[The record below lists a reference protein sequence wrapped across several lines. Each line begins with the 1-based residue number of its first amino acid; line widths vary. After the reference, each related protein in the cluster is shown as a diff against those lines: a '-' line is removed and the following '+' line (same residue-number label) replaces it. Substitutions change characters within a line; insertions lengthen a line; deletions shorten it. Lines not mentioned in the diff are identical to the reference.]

1 MSDDLTQHQTD
12 GDHDRSR
19 QLSMQPT
26 DSHVDIPGVQ
36 ITRLL
41 GTGAYGEVWV
51 GVDINTNRQVAVK
64 FFHHQSGVDWQL
76 LSKEVEKLVS
86 LATQRYV
93 VQLLDVGWEA
103 SPPYYVMEYLEDGS
117 LDQFIKTAD
126 SISVQQAVELFHDI
140 TTGLSHA
147 HNKGILHCDL
157 KPANILLDADRRPRI
172 ADFGQSRL
180 STDQSP
186 ALGTLFFMAP
196 EQADLDASPDPRW
209 DVYGLGAILYTL
221 LEGSAPNR
229 SEDDL
234 KKIESSGGLKK
245 RLKSYQTTI
254 NNAGNPADSM
264 LRSDIDPPLREIIR
278 KCLAADPQERFSSV
292 RDILDALRHRQTTRD
307 RRPLTILGIFGPI
320 LLLAIMAIFSSL
332 WYQQAVADAELAVRE
347 RVYESNA
354 WISRHVALSVRDEL
368 RNYFDIVERE
378 SSQGKL
384 PNLITTILDS
394 SGLQN
399 IHADRQSWVTLTPSQ
414 KAFLTDPQRKPLDK
428 FLKARIQHYQQEFQL
443 DQTKPKIASLFI
455 VGPQGDMLGIA
466 FSPGEIRGQRQSI
479 GRYYG
484 YRNYFHGGPRDFAQ
498 DIESRA
504 TATISNTHLSRA
516 FQSTQTRKWKI
527 AITTPIYLPANQSDQ
542 ASQADPSNPA
552 NHGELIG
559 IMAVTVNLGDFSSL
573 KNDNLNE
580 NHFAVFIDDRA
591 GSETGGQ
598 RRGTILQHPAMDELD
613 STPDKPFQL
622 SPKQLRG
629 LLQGQESL
637 YTDPIGEA
645 TGIEKYRGKWIA
657 VLEPVLLPD
666 EASSAANRAKS
677 HLRILVQESYSQATL
692 PIRELG
698 RKLILEGIFAA
709 AVILIVVSTL
719 WFFVIRKFSQPIGK
733 A

>member
-1 MSDDLTQHQTD
+1 MSDELTQHQSD

-19 QLSMQPT
+19 QLSMLPT
-26 DSHVDIPGVQ
+26 DTHADIPVVQ
-36 ITRLL
+36 INRLL

-103 SPPYYVMEYLEDGS
+103 TPPYYVMEYLEDGS

-140 TTGLSHA
+140 TTGLTHA
-147 HNKGILHCDL
+147 HDKGILHCDL

-196 EQADLDASPDPRW
+196 EQADLDAIPDPRW

-229 SEDDL
+229 SENDL
-234 KKIESSGGLKK
+234 KKIETSGGLKK
-245 RLKSYQTTI
+245 RLKSYQATI
-254 NNAGNPADSM
+254 NNAGNPADSI

-278 KCLAADPQERFSSV
+278 KCLAVDPQERFSSV

-320 LLLAIMAIFSSL
+320 LLLAIMTVFSSL

-347 RVYESNA
+347 RVYESNK
-354 WISRHVALSVRDEL
+354 WISRHIALSVKDEL

-378 SSQGKL
+378 SSQGEL
-384 PNLITTILDS
+384 PDLITTILGS
-394 SGLQN
+394 AGLQN
-399 IHADRQSWVTLTPSQ
+399 IHNNRQPWATLTSSQ
-414 KAFLTDPQRKPLDK
+414 KAFLNDPQRKPLDK
-428 FLKARIQHYQQEFQL
+428 FLKARIRHYQQDHVNAE
-443 DQTKPKIASLFI
+443 IASLFV
-455 VGPQGDMLGIA
+455 VGPNGDMLGIA
-466 FSPGEIRGQRQSI
+466 FSPDEIRGQQSI

-484 YRNYFHGGPRDFAQ
+484 YRNYFHGGPRDLAQ
-498 DIESRA
+498 DIESRRISP
-504 TATISNTHLSRA
+504 ISNTHLSRA
-516 FQSTQTRKWKI
+516 FQSTTTNKWKI
-527 AITTPIYLPANQSDQ
+527 AITTPIYMPANQADPT
-542 ASQADPSNPA
+542 DPSNR
-552 NHGELIG
+552 GKLIG

-573 KNDNLNE
+573 KNDNLIE
-580 NHFAVFIDDRA
+580 NQFAVFIDGRE
-591 GSETGGQ
+591 GSETGGGQ

-622 SPKQLRG
+622 SAIQLRG

-637 YTDPIGEA
+637 YTDPMGEA
-645 TGIEKYRGKWIA
+645 TNLEKYRGKWIA
-657 VLEPVLLPD
+657 VLQRVETP
-666 EASSAANRAKS
+666 AANRGRS
-677 HLRILVQESYSQATL
+677 NLRILVQESYSQATL

-709 AVILIVVSTL
+709 AVILIVVSAL

>member
-26 DSHVDIPGVQ
+26 DSHADIPGVQ

-51 GVDINTNRQVAVK
+51 GIDINTNRQVAVK

-103 SPPYYVMEYLEDGS
+103 TPPYYVMEYLEDGS
-117 LDQFIKTAD
+117 LDHYIKTAD
-126 SISVQQAVELFHDI
+126 SISVRQAIELFHDI
-140 TTGLSHA
+140 TTGLTHA

-157 KPANILLDADRRPRI
+157 KPANILLDADHRPRI

-196 EQADLDASPDPRW
+196 EQADLNASPDPRW

-229 SEDDL
+229 SKNNL
-234 KKIESSGGLKK
+234 STIESSGDLKN
-245 RLKSYQTTI
+245 RLKSYQATI

-264 LRSDIDPPLREIIR
+264 LRPDIDSPLREIIR
-278 KCLAADPQERFSSV
+278 KCLAANPQDRFSSV
-292 RDILDALRHRQTTRD
+292 RDILDALRHRQTIRD

-320 LLLAIMAIFSSL
+320 LLLAIMTIFSGL

-347 RVYESNA
+347 RVFESNA
-354 WISRHVALSVRDEL
+354 WISRHIALSVKDEL
-368 RNYFDIVERE
+368 RNYFDIVEQE
-378 SSQGKL
+378 SSQGEL
-384 PNLITTILDS
+384 SGHITTILDS
-394 SGLQN
+394 AGLKN
-399 IHADRQSWVTLTPSQ
+399 IHNNRQPWRTLTSPQ
-414 KAFLTDPQRKPLDK
+414 KAFLRDPQRKPLDY
-428 FLKARIQHYQQEFQL
+428 FLKERIQHYQQ
-443 DQTKPKIASLFI
+443 DQDNAKIASIF
-455 VGPQGDMLGIA
+455 VVSPKGDMLGIA
-466 FSPGEIRGQRQSI
+466 FSRGESPGERQSI

-484 YRNYFHGGPRDFAQ
+484 YRNYFHGGPRDFVQ

-504 TATISNTHLSRA
+504 TAIISNTHLSRA
-516 FQSTQTRKWKI
+516 FQSTQTKKWKI
-527 AITTPIYLPANQSDQ
+527 AISTPIYLPANQSEQ
-542 ASQADPSNPA
+542 ASQVDSNDRS
-552 NHGELIG
+552 NRGKLIG
-559 IMAVTVNLGDFSSL
+559 VMAITINLGDFSSL
-573 KNDNLNE
+573 KNEYLTKNQ
-580 NHFAVFIDDRA
+580 FAVFIDGRA
-591 GSETGGQ
+591 GSETGGGQ
-598 RRGTILQHPAMDELD
+598 PRGTILQHPAMDELD

-622 SPKQLRG
+622 SAKQLRG
-629 LLQGQESL
+629 LAQEKKSL
-637 YTDPIGEA
+637 YTDPVGETTA
-645 TGIEKYRGKWIA
+645 LEKYSGQWIA
-657 VLEPVLLPD
+657 VLQDIDTP
-666 EASSAANRAKS
+666 STTSNN
-677 HLRILVQESYSQATL
+677 HNTLRILVQESYTQATL

-709 AVILIVVSTL
+709 TVILIVVSTL
-719 WFFVIRKFSQPIGK
+719 WFFVIRKFSQPVSK
-733 A
+733 T

>member
-26 DSHVDIPGVQ
+26 DSHADIPGVQ

-103 SPPYYVMEYLEDGS
+103 TPPYYVMEYLEDGS

-140 TTGLSHA
+140 TTGLTHA

-229 SEDDL
+229 SENDL
-234 KKIESSGGLKK
+234 KKIETSGGLKK
-245 RLKSYQTTI
+245 RLKSYQATI

-278 KCLAADPQERFSSV
+278 KCLAVDPQERFSSV

-320 LLLAIMAIFSSL
+320 LLLAIMTVFSSL

-347 RVYESNA
+347 RVYESNK
-354 WISRHVALSVRDEL
+354 WISRHVALSVKDEL
-368 RNYFDIVERE
+368 RNYFDIVEQE
-378 SSQGKL
+378 SSQGEL
-384 PNLITTILDS
+384 LDLITTILGS
-394 SGLQN
+394 TGLQS
-399 IHADRQSWVTLTPSQ
+399 IHNNRQPWATLTPSQ
-414 KAFLTDPQRKPLDK
+414 KAFLNDPQRKPLDK
-428 FLKARIQHYQQEFQL
+428 FLKARIQHYQQAHVNAE
-443 DQTKPKIASLFI
+443 IASLF
-455 VGPQGDMLGIA
+455 VVSPNGDMLGIA
-466 FSPGEIRGQRQSI
+466 FSPDEIRGRQSI

-484 YRNYFHGGPRDFAQ
+484 YRNYFHGGPRDLPQ
-498 DIESRA
+498 DIESRRISP
-504 TATISNTHLSRA
+504 ISNTHLSRA
-516 FQSTQTRKWKI
+516 FQSTTTNKWKI
-527 AITTPIYLPANQSDQ
+527 AITTPIYMPAK
-542 ASQADPSNPA
+542 QADPTDPPNR
-552 NHGELIG
+552 GELIG

-573 KNDNLNE
+573 KNDNLIDNQ
-580 NHFAVFIDDRA
+580 FAVFIDGRA
-591 GSETGGQ
+591 GSEIGEGQ

-622 SPKQLRG
+622 SAKQLRG

-637 YTDPIGEA
+637 YTDPMGEA
-645 TGIEKYRGKWIA
+645 TNIEKYRGKWIA
-657 VLEPVLLPD
+657 VLQRVETP
-666 EASSAANRAKS
+666 AAANREES
-677 HLRILVQESYSQATL
+677 NLRILVQENYSQATL

-709 AVILIVVSTL
+709 AVILIVVSAL

-733 A
+733 T

>member
-1 MSDDLTQHQTD
+1 MSDDLTQHQTA

-19 QLSMQPT
+19 QLSMQST
-26 DSHVDIPGVQ
+26 DSHADIPGVQ

-64 FFHHQSGVDWQL
+64 FFQHQSGVDWQL

-126 SISVQQAVELFHDI
+126 SISVQEAVELFHDI
-140 TTGLSHA
+140 TTGLTHA

-196 EQADLDASPDPRW
+196 EQADLDASPDQRW

-229 SEDDL
+229 SENNL
-234 KKIESSGGLKK
+234 QNIEAAGDLKK
-245 RLKSYQTTI
+245 RLKSYQTMI
-254 NNAGNPADSM
+254 NNAGNPVDSM
-264 LRSDIDPPLREIIR
+264 LRPDIDPPLRQIIR

-292 RDILDALRHRQTTRD
+292 RDILDALRHRQTIRD

-354 WISRHVALSVRDEL
+354 WISRHVALSVKDEL
-368 RNYFDIVERE
+368 RNYFDIVEQE
-378 SSQGKL
+378 SVQGEL
-384 PNLITTILDS
+384 PDLITTILTT

-399 IHADRQSWVTLTPSQ
+399 IHADRQPWATLTPSQ
-414 KAFLTDPQRKPLDK
+414 KAFKDDPQRLQLDQ
-428 FLKARIQHYQQEFQL
+428 FLEARIQYYQQKLQL
-443 DQTKPKIASLFI
+443 DEANAKIASLFI

-466 FSPGEIRGQRQSI
+466 FSPDEIRGQQSV

-484 YRNYFHGGPRDFAQ
+484 YRNYFHGGPQDLAQ

-504 TATISNTHLSRA
+504 IATISTTHLSRA
-516 FQSTQTRKWKI
+516 FQSTTTKKWKI
-527 AITTPIYLPANQSDQ
+527 AITTPIYMPTKQSDQ
-542 ASQADPSNPA
+542 AGQVDPADPPNQ
-552 NHGELIG
+552 GELIG
-559 IMAVTVNLGDFSSL
+559 IMAVTLNLGDFSYL
-573 KNDNLNE
+573 RNKTIE
-580 NHFAVFIDDRA
+580 NQFAVFIDGRM
-591 GSETGGQ
+591 GSETGRGQ

-613 STPDKPFQL
+613 STPDKPFQI
-622 SPKQLRG
+622 SAEQLEG

-637 YTDPIGEA
+637 YTDPIGDA
-645 TGIEKYRGKWIA
+645 TGLEKYRGKWIA

-666 EASSAANRAKS
+666 ETPSATSGAQSN
-677 HLRILVQESYSQATL
+677 LMILVQESYSQATL

-709 AVILIVVSTL
+709 AVILIVVSAL

>member
-26 DSHVDIPGVQ
+26 DSHIDIPGVK

-126 SISVQQAVELFHDI
+126 SISIQEAVELFHDI
-140 TTGLSHA
+140 TTGLTHA

-180 STDQSP
+180 STDQTP

-196 EQADLDASPDPRW
+196 EQADLNATPDPRW

-229 SEDDL
+229 SENGV
-234 KKIESSGGLKK
+234 KKIESSGSLKK

-264 LRSDIDPPLREIIR
+264 LRPKIDPPLRQIIR
-278 KCLAADPQERFSSV
+278 KCLAADPLERFASV

-347 RVYESNA
+347 RVYESNT
-354 WISRHVALSVRDEL
+354 WISRHVALSVKDEL

-378 SSQGKL
+378 SSQETIPELLK
-384 PNLITTILDS
+384 TILDS
-394 SGLQN
+394 EGLQN
-399 IHADRQSWVTLTPSQ
+399 IHADRQPWVNLTPSQ
-414 KAFLTDPQRKPLDK
+414 TAFKDDPQRLPLDE
-428 FLKARIQHYQQEFQL
+428 FLEQRIDFLQEFQ
-443 DQTKPKIASLFI
+443 PEEMNAKIASLFI
-455 VGPQGDMLGIA
+455 VGPDGDMLGIA
-466 FSPGEIRGQRQSI
+466 FSSGEIRGQQSV

-484 YRNYFHGGPRDFAQ
+484 YRNYFHGGPLDLAQ
-498 DIESRA
+498 DIECRNI
-504 TATISNTHLSRA
+504 TAISKAHLSRA
-516 FQSTQTRKWKI
+516 FQSTTTKKWKI
-527 AITTPIYLPANQSDQ
+527 AITTPIYMPSDQ
-542 ASQADPSNPA
+542 ADQADPSDPSD
-552 NHGELIG
+552 HGELIG

-573 KNDNLNE
+573 ENESLTDNQ
-580 NHFAVFIDDRA
+580 FAIFIDGRA
-591 GSETGGQ
+591 GTEGH
-598 RRGTILQHPAMDELD
+598 GTILQHPAMDELD

-622 SPKQLRG
+622 SAQQLG
-629 LLQGQESL
+629 LLEGKESL
-637 YTDPIGEA
+637 YIDPIGDA
-645 TGIEKYRGKWIA
+645 TGLEKYRGKWIA
-657 VLEPVLLPD
+657 VLEPVSLPD
-666 EASSAANRAKS
+666 KTASAANREES
-677 HLRILVQESYSQATL
+677 NLRILVQESYSQATL

-709 AVILIVVSTL
+709 AVILIVVSAL

>member
-1 MSDDLTQHQTD
+1 MSDELTQHQSD

-19 QLSMQPT
+19 QLSMLPT
-26 DSHVDIPGVQ
+26 DTHADIPGVQ

-103 SPPYYVMEYLEDGS
+103 TPPYYVMEYLEDGS

-140 TTGLSHA
+140 TTGLTHA
-147 HNKGILHCDL
+147 HDKGILHCDL

-229 SEDDL
+229 SENDL
-234 KKIESSGGLKK
+234 KKIETSGDLKK
-245 RLKSYQTTI
+245 RLKSYQATI
-254 NNAGNPADSM
+254 NNAGNPADSI

-278 KCLAADPQERFSSV
+278 KCLAVDPQERFSSV

-320 LLLAIMAIFSSL
+320 LLLAIMTVFSSL

-347 RVYESNA
+347 RVYESNK
-354 WISRHVALSVRDEL
+354 WISRHIALSVKDEL

-378 SSQGKL
+378 SSQGEL
-384 PNLITTILDS
+384 PDLITTILGS
-394 SGLQN
+394 TGLQN
-399 IHADRQSWVTLTPSQ
+399 IHNNRQPWATLTSSQ
-414 KAFLTDPQRKPLDK
+414 KAFVNDPQRKPLDK
-428 FLKARIQHYQQEFQL
+428 FLEARIQHYQQDHVNAE
-443 DQTKPKIASLFI
+443 IASLFV
-455 VGPQGDMLGIA
+455 VGPNGDMLGIA
-466 FSPGEIRGQRQSI
+466 FSPDEIRGQQSI

-484 YRNYFHGGPRDFAQ
+484 YRNYFHGGTRDLAQ
-498 DIESRA
+498 DIESRRISP
-504 TATISNTHLSRA
+504 ISNTHLSRA
-516 FQSTQTRKWKI
+516 FQSTTTNKWKI
-527 AITTPIYLPANQSDQ
+527 AITTPIYMPANQADPT
-542 ASQADPSNPA
+542 DPSNR
-552 NHGELIG
+552 GELIG

-573 KNDNLNE
+573 KNDNLIE
-580 NHFAVFIDDRA
+580 NQFAVFIDGRA
-591 GSETGGQ
+591 GSETGGGQ
-598 RRGTILQHPAMDELD
+598 RRGTILQHPAMDELE

-622 SPKQLRG
+622 SAIQLRG

-637 YTDPIGEA
+637 YTDPMGEA
-645 TGIEKYRGKWIA
+645 TNLEKYRGKWIA
-657 VLEPVLLPD
+657 VLQRVETP
-666 EASSAANRAKS
+666 AAANRGRS
-677 HLRILVQESYSQATL
+677 NLRILVQESYSQATL

-709 AVILIVVSTL
+709 AVILIVVSAL

>member
-1 MSDDLTQHQTD
+1 
-12 GDHDRSR
+12 
-19 QLSMQPT
+19 
-26 DSHVDIPGVQ
+26 
-36 ITRLL
+36 
-41 GTGAYGEVWV
+41 
-51 GVDINTNRQVAVK
+51 
-64 FFHHQSGVDWQL
+64 
-76 LSKEVEKLVS
+76 
-86 LATQRYV
+86 
-93 VQLLDVGWEA
+93 
-103 SPPYYVMEYLEDGS
+103 MEYLEDGS

-126 SISVQQAVELFHDI
+126 SISVQEAVELFHDI
-140 TTGLSHA
+140 TTGLTHA

-157 KPANILLDADRRPRI
+157 KPANILLDADHRPRI

-180 STDQSP
+180 STEQSP

-196 EQADLDASPDPRW
+196 EQADLDASPDQRW

-229 SEDDL
+229 SEKNL
-234 KKIESSGGLKK
+234 QNIESSGDLKK
-245 RLKSYQTTI
+245 RLKSYQTMI

-264 LRSDIDPPLREIIR
+264 RRPDIDPPLRQIIH

-307 RRPLTILGIFGPI
+307 RRPLTILGIFGPL

-354 WISRHVALSVRDEL
+354 WISRHVALSVKDEL
-368 RNYFDIVERE
+368 RNYFDIVEQE
-378 SSQGKL
+378 SVQGEL
-384 PNLITTILDS
+384 PDLITTILTT

-399 IHADRQSWVTLTPSQ
+399 IHADRQPWATLTPSQ
-414 KAFLTDPQRKPLDK
+414 KAFKDDPQRLPLDQ
-428 FLKARIQHYQQEFQL
+428 FLEGRIQYYQQKLQL
-443 DQTKPKIASLFI
+443 DEANAKIASLFI

-466 FSPGEIRGQRQSI
+466 FSPDEIRGQQSV

-484 YRNYFHGGPRDFAQ
+484 YRNYFHGGPQDLAQ

-504 TATISNTHLSRA
+504 IATISNTHLSRA
-516 FQSTQTRKWKI
+516 FQSTTTKKWKI
-527 AITTPIYLPANQSDQ
+527 AITTPIYLPTKQVDQVDQ
-542 ASQADPSNPA
+542 ANPT
-552 NHGELIG
+552 NQRELIG
-559 IMAVTVNLGDFSSL
+559 IMAVTLNLGDFSYL
-573 KNDNLNE
+573 RNKTIE
-580 NHFAVFIDDRA
+580 NQFAVFIDGRM
-591 GSETGGQ
+591 GSETGQSQ

-613 STPDKPFQL
+613 STPDEPFQI
-622 SPKQLRG
+622 SAEQLGG

-637 YTDPIGEA
+637 YTDPIGDA
-645 TGIEKYRGKWIA
+645 TGLEKYRGKWIA

-666 EASSAANRAKS
+666 ETPSATSGEQSN
-677 HLRILVQESYSQATL
+677 LMILVQESYSQATL

-709 AVILIVVSTL
+709 AVILIVVSAL

>member
-1 MSDDLTQHQTD
+1 MSDELTQHQSD

-19 QLSMQPT
+19 QLSMLPT
-26 DSHVDIPGVQ
+26 DTHADIPGVQ

-103 SPPYYVMEYLEDGS
+103 TPPYYVMEYLEDGS

-140 TTGLSHA
+140 TTGLTHA
-147 HNKGILHCDL
+147 HDKGILHCDL

-229 SEDDL
+229 SENDL
-234 KKIESSGGLKK
+234 KKIETSGGLKK
-245 RLKSYQTTI
+245 RLKSYQATI
-254 NNAGNPADSM
+254 NNAGNPADSI

-278 KCLAADPQERFSSV
+278 KCLAVDPHERFSSV

-320 LLLAIMAIFSSL
+320 LLLAIMTVFSSL

-347 RVYESNA
+347 RVYESNK
-354 WISRHVALSVRDEL
+354 WISRHIALSVKDEL

-378 SSQGKL
+378 SSQGEL
-384 PNLITTILDS
+384 PGLITTILGS
-394 SGLQN
+394 TGLQN
-399 IHADRQSWVTLTPSQ
+399 IHNNRQPWATLTSSQ
-414 KAFLTDPQRKPLDK
+414 KAFLNDPQRKPLDK
-428 FLKARIQHYQQEFQL
+428 FLKARIRHYQQDHVNAE
-443 DQTKPKIASLFI
+443 IASLFV
-455 VGPQGDMLGIA
+455 VGPSGDMLGIA
-466 FSPGEIRGQRQSI
+466 FSPDEIRGQQSI

-484 YRNYFHGGPRDFAQ
+484 YRNYFHGGPRDLAQ
-498 DIESRA
+498 DIESRRISP
-504 TATISNTHLSRA
+504 ISNTHLSRA
-516 FQSTQTRKWKI
+516 FQSTTTNKWKI
-527 AITTPIYLPANQSDQ
+527 AITTPIYMPANQADPT
-542 ASQADPSNPA
+542 DPSNR
-552 NHGELIG
+552 GKLIG

-573 KNDNLNE
+573 KNDNLIE
-580 NHFAVFIDDRA
+580 NQFAVFIDGRA
-591 GSETGGQ
+591 GSETGGGQ

-622 SPKQLRG
+622 SAIQLRG

-637 YTDPIGEA
+637 YTDPMGEA
-645 TGIEKYRGKWIA
+645 TNLEKYRGKWIA
-657 VLEPVLLPD
+657 VLQRVETP
-666 EASSAANRAKS
+666 AANRGRS
-677 HLRILVQESYSQATL
+677 NLRILVQESYSQATL

-709 AVILIVVSTL
+709 AVILIVVSAL

>member
-26 DSHVDIPGVQ
+26 DSHADIPGVQ

-103 SPPYYVMEYLEDGS
+103 TPPYYVMEYLEDGS
-117 LDQFIKTAD
+117 LDEFIKTAD

-140 TTGLSHA
+140 TTGLTHA

-229 SEDDL
+229 SENDL

-245 RLKSYQTTI
+245 RLKSYQATI

-264 LRSDIDPPLREIIR
+264 LRPDIDPPLREIVR
-278 KCLAADPQERFSSV
+278 KCLAADPHERFSSV

-354 WISRHVALSVRDEL
+354 WISRHIAFSVKDEL

-378 SSQGKL
+378 SSQGEL
-384 PNLITTILDS
+384 PNLVTTILGS
-394 SGLQN
+394 AGLQN
-399 IHADRQSWVTLTPSQ
+399 IHDNRQPWATLTSSQ
-414 KAFLTDPQRKPLDK
+414 KAFADDPQRMPLDQ
-428 FLKARIQHYQQEFQL
+428 FLEARIQHYQQEH
-443 DQTKPKIASLFI
+443 DMNNAKAKIASIFV
-455 VGPQGDMLGIA
+455 VGPKGDMLGIA
-466 FSPGEIRGQRQSI
+466 FSPDEIRGRQSI

-484 YRNYFHGGPRDFAQ
+484 YRNYFHGGPRDLAQ
-498 DIESRA
+498 NIESRRISP
-504 TATISNTHLSRA
+504 ISNTHLSRA
-516 FQSTQTRKWKI
+516 FQSTTTNKWKI
-527 AITTPIYLPANQSDQ
+527 AITTPIYMPADQ
-542 ASQADPSNPA
+542 ADPADPSNR
-552 NHGELIG
+552 GELIG

-573 KNDNLNE
+573 KNDNLIE
-580 NHFAVFIDDRA
+580 NQFAVFIDGRA
-591 GSETGGQ
+591 GSETGGGQ

-622 SPKQLRG
+622 SARQLRG

-637 YTDPIGEA
+637 YTDPMGEA
-645 TGIEKYRGKWIA
+645 TNLEKYRGKWIA
-657 VLEPVLLPD
+657 VLQRVETP
-666 EASSAANRAKS
+666 AAANREQS
-677 HLRILVQESYSQATL
+677 NLRILVQESYSQATL

-709 AVILIVVSTL
+709 AVILIVVSAL
-719 WFFVIRKFSQPIGK
+719 WFFVIRKFSQPVGK
-733 A
+733 T

>member
-1 MSDDLTQHQTD
+1 MSDELTQHQSD

-26 DSHVDIPGVQ
+26 DTHADIPGVQ

-103 SPPYYVMEYLEDGS
+103 TPPYYVMEYLEDGS

-140 TTGLSHA
+140 TTGLTHA
-147 HNKGILHCDL
+147 HDKGILHCDL

-196 EQADLDASPDPRW
+196 EQADLDAIPDPRW

-229 SEDDL
+229 SENDL
-234 KKIESSGGLKK
+234 KKIETSGGLKK
-245 RLKSYQTTI
+245 RLKSYQATI
-254 NNAGNPADSM
+254 NNAGNPADSI

-278 KCLAADPQERFSSV
+278 KCLAVDPQERFSSV

-320 LLLAIMAIFSSL
+320 LLLAIMTFFSSL

-347 RVYESNA
+347 RVYESNK
-354 WISRHVALSVRDEL
+354 WISRHIALSVKDEL

-378 SSQGKL
+378 SSQGEL
-384 PNLITTILDS
+384 PDLITTILGS
-394 SGLQN
+394 AGLQN
-399 IHADRQSWVTLTPSQ
+399 IHNNRQPWATLTSSQ
-414 KAFLTDPQRKPLDK
+414 KAFLNDPQRKPLDK
-428 FLKARIQHYQQEFQL
+428 FLKARIQHYQQDHVNAE
-443 DQTKPKIASLFI
+443 IASLFV
-455 VGPQGDMLGIA
+455 VGPSGDMLGIA
-466 FSPGEIRGQRQSI
+466 FSPDEIRGQQSI

-484 YRNYFHGGPRDFAQ
+484 YRNYFHGGPRDLAQ
-498 DIESRA
+498 DIESRRISP
-504 TATISNTHLSRA
+504 ISNTHLSRA
-516 FQSTQTRKWKI
+516 FQSTTTNKWKI
-527 AITTPIYLPANQSDQ
+527 AITTPIYMPANQADPT
-542 ASQADPSNPA
+542 DPSNR
-552 NHGELIG
+552 GKLIG

-573 KNDNLNE
+573 KNDNLIE
-580 NHFAVFIDDRA
+580 NQFAVFIDGRE
-591 GSETGGQ
+591 GSETGGGQ

-622 SPKQLRG
+622 SAIQLRG

-637 YTDPIGEA
+637 YTDPMGEA
-645 TGIEKYRGKWIA
+645 TNLEKYRGKWIA
-657 VLEPVLLPD
+657 VLQRVETP
-666 EASSAANRAKS
+666 AANRGRS
-677 HLRILVQESYSQATL
+677 NLRILVQESYSQATL

-709 AVILIVVSTL
+709 AVILIVVSAL

>member
-1 MSDDLTQHQTD
+1 
-12 GDHDRSR
+12 
-19 QLSMQPT
+19 MQPT
-26 DSHVDIPGVQ
+26 DTHADIPGVQ

-103 SPPYYVMEYLEDGS
+103 TPPYYVMEYLEDGS

-140 TTGLSHA
+140 TTGLTHA
-147 HNKGILHCDL
+147 HDKGILHCDL

-221 LEGSAPNR
+221 LEGSPPNR
-229 SEDDL
+229 SKNDL

-245 RLKSYQTTI
+245 RLKSYQATI
-254 NNAGNPADSM
+254 NNAGNPADSI

-278 KCLAADPQERFSSV
+278 KCLAVDPQERFSSV

-320 LLLAIMAIFSSL
+320 LLLAIMTVFSSL
-332 WYQQAVADAELAVRE
+332 WYQLAVADAELAVRE
-347 RVYESNA
+347 RVYESNK
-354 WISRHVALSVRDEL
+354 WISRHIALSVKDEL

-378 SSQGKL
+378 SSQGEL
-384 PNLITTILDS
+384 PDLITTILGS
-394 SGLQN
+394 TGLQN
-399 IHADRQSWVTLTPSQ
+399 IHNNRQPWATITSSQ
-414 KAFLTDPQRKPLDK
+414 EAFLNDPQRKPLDC
-428 FLKARIQHYQQEFQL
+428 FLEERIQHYQQDHVNAE
-443 DQTKPKIASLFI
+443 IASLFV
-455 VGPQGDMLGIA
+455 VGPNGDMLGIA
-466 FSPGEIRGQRQSI
+466 FSLGEIRGPQSI

-484 YRNYFHGGPRDFAQ
+484 YRNYFHGGPRDLAQ
-498 DIESRA
+498 DIESRRISP
-504 TATISNTHLSRA
+504 ISNTHLSRA
-516 FQSTQTRKWKI
+516 FQSTTTNKWKI
-527 AITTPIYLPANQSDQ
+527 AITTPIYMPANQ
-542 ASQADPSNPA
+542 ADPTDPSKR
-552 NHGELIG
+552 GELIG

-573 KNDNLNE
+573 KNDNLTE
-580 NHFAVFIDDRA
+580 NQFAVFIDGRA
-591 GSETGGQ
+591 GSETGGGQ

-622 SPKQLRG
+622 SAIQLRG

-637 YTDPIGEA
+637 YTDPMGEA
-645 TGIEKYRGKWIA
+645 TELEKYRGKWIA
-657 VLEPVLLPD
+657 VLQRVETPERVETP
-666 EASSAANRAKS
+666 AAANRERS

-709 AVILIVVSTL
+709 AVILIVVSAL

>member
-1 MSDDLTQHQTD
+1 MSDDLTQHQSD

-26 DSHVDIPGVQ
+26 DTHADIPGVQ

-103 SPPYYVMEYLEDGS
+103 TPPYYVMEYLEDGS

-140 TTGLSHA
+140 TTGLTHA
-147 HNKGILHCDL
+147 HDKGILHCDL

-196 EQADLDASPDPRW
+196 EQADLDAIPDPRW

-229 SEDDL
+229 SENDL
-234 KKIESSGGLKK
+234 KKIETSGGLKK
-245 RLKSYQTTI
+245 RLKSYQATI
-254 NNAGNPADSM
+254 NNAGNPADSI

-278 KCLAADPQERFSSV
+278 KCLAVDPQERFSSV

-320 LLLAIMAIFSSL
+320 LLLAIMTFFSSL

-347 RVYESNA
+347 RVYESNK
-354 WISRHVALSVRDEL
+354 WISRHIALSVKDEL

-378 SSQGKL
+378 SSQGEL
-384 PNLITTILDS
+384 PDLITTILGS
-394 SGLQN
+394 AGLQN
-399 IHADRQSWVTLTPSQ
+399 IHNNRQPWATLTSSQ
-414 KAFLTDPQRKPLDK
+414 KAFLNDPQRKPLDK
-428 FLKARIQHYQQEFQL
+428 FLKARIRHYQQDHVNAE
-443 DQTKPKIASLFI
+443 IASLFV
-455 VGPQGDMLGIA
+455 VGPSGDMLGIA
-466 FSPGEIRGQRQSI
+466 FSPDEIRGQQSI

-484 YRNYFHGGPRDFAQ
+484 YRNYFHGGPRDLAQ
-498 DIESRA
+498 DIESRRISP
-504 TATISNTHLSRA
+504 ISNTHLSRA
-516 FQSTQTRKWKI
+516 FQSTTTNKWKI
-527 AITTPIYLPANQSDQ
+527 AITTPIYMPANQADPT
-542 ASQADPSNPA
+542 DPSNR
-552 NHGELIG
+552 GKLIG

-573 KNDNLNE
+573 KNDNLIE
-580 NHFAVFIDDRA
+580 NQFAVFIDGRE
-591 GSETGGQ
+591 GSETGGGQ

-622 SPKQLRG
+622 SAIQLRG

-637 YTDPIGEA
+637 YTDPMGEA
-645 TGIEKYRGKWIA
+645 TNLEKYRGKWIA
-657 VLEPVLLPD
+657 VLQRVETP
-666 EASSAANRAKS
+666 AANRGRS
-677 HLRILVQESYSQATL
+677 NLRILVQESYSQATL

-709 AVILIVVSTL
+709 AVILIVVSAL

>member
-26 DSHVDIPGVQ
+26 DSHIDIPGVQ

-126 SISVQQAVELFHDI
+126 SISIQEAVELFHDI

-196 EQADLDASPDPRW
+196 EQADLNATPDPRW

-229 SEDDL
+229 SENFL
-234 KKIESSGGLKK
+234 KNMESSGGLKK

-264 LRSDIDPPLREIIR
+264 LRPNIDPLLRQIIR
-278 KCLAADPQERFSSV
+278 KCLAADPLERFASV
-292 RDILDALRHRQTTRD
+292 RDILDALQHRQTTRD

-354 WISRHVALSVRDEL
+354 WISRHVALSVKDEL

-378 SSQGKL
+378 SSQEEI
-384 PNLITTILDS
+384 PNLLKTILDS
-394 SGLQN
+394 QGLQN
-399 IHADRQSWVTLTPSQ
+399 IHADRQPWVNLTPSQ
-414 KAFLTDPQRKPLDK
+414 KAFKDDPQRLPLDQ
-428 FLKARIQHYQQEFQL
+428 FLEARIRHYLQEFQP
-443 DQTKPKIASLFI
+443 DETNAKIASLFI

-466 FSPGEIRGQRQSI
+466 FSPSEIQGQESV

-484 YRNYFHGGPRDFAQ
+484 YRNYFHGGPLDLAQ
-498 DIESRA
+498 DIESRDVIA
-504 TATISNTHLSRA
+504 ISNTHLSRA
-516 FQSTQTRKWKI
+516 FQSTTTKKWKI
-527 AITTPIYLPANQSDQ
+527 AITTPIYMPSDQSDQ
-542 ASQADPSNPA
+542 ASQADPSDPSD
-552 NHGELIG
+552 HGELIG
-559 IMAVTVNLGDFSSL
+559 VMAVTVNLGDFSSL
-573 KNDNLNE
+573 ENE
-580 NHFAVFIDDRA
+580 NLINNQFAIFIDGRV
-591 GSETGGQ
+591 GSETGGTQ
-598 RRGTILQHPAMDELD
+598 GHGTILQHPAMDELD

-622 SPKQLRG
+622 SAIQLRG

-657 VLEPVLLPD
+657 VLEPILLPD
-666 EASSAANRAKS
+666 ETASAENREQS
-677 HLRILVQESYSQATL
+677 NLRILVQESYSQATL

-709 AVILIVVSTL
+709 AVILIVVSAL

>member
-19 QLSMQPT
+19 QLSMKAT
-26 DSHVDIPGVQ
+26 DSHIDIPGVK

-103 SPPYYVMEYLEDGS
+103 TPPYYVMEYLEDGS

-126 SISVQQAVELFHDI
+126 SISVQQAVELFYDI
-140 TTGLSHA
+140 TTGLTHA
-147 HNKGILHCDL
+147 HDKGILHCDL

-229 SEDDL
+229 SENDV
-234 KKIESSGGLKK
+234 KKIESSGSLKK

-264 LRSDIDPPLREIIR
+264 LRPKIDPLLRQIIH
-278 KCLAADPQERFSSV
+278 KCLAADPLERFASV

-347 RVYESNA
+347 RVYESNT
-354 WISRHVALSVRDEL
+354 WISRHVALSVKDEL

-378 SSQGKL
+378 SSQEKIPKL
-384 PNLITTILDS
+384 LKTILDS
-394 SGLQN
+394 EGLQN
-399 IHADRQSWVTLTPSQ
+399 IHADRQAWVNLTPSQ
-414 KAFLTDPQRKPLDK
+414 TAFKDDPQRLPLDE
-428 FLKARIQHYQQEFQL
+428 FLKQRIQHYQQDHVNAE
-443 DQTKPKIASLFI
+443 IASLFV
-455 VGPQGDMLGIA
+455 VGPNGDMLGIA
-466 FSPGEIRGQRQSI
+466 FSPDEIRGPQSI

-484 YRNYFHGGPRDFAQ
+484 YRNYFHGGPRDLAQ
-498 DIESRA
+498 DIDSRRISP
-504 TATISNTHLSRA
+504 ISNTHLSRA
-516 FQSTQTRKWKI
+516 FQSTTTNKWKI
-527 AITTPIYLPANQSDQ
+527 AITTPIYMPANQSDQ
-542 ASQADPSNPA
+542 ASQADPTDPSNR
-552 NHGELIG
+552 GELIG

-573 KNDNLNE
+573 KNDDLIE
-580 NHFAVFIDDRA
+580 NQFAVFIDGRA
-591 GSETGGQ
+591 GSETGGGQ

-622 SPKQLRG
+622 SAKQLRG

-637 YTDPIGEA
+637 YTDPMGEA
-645 TGIEKYRGKWIA
+645 TNLEKYRGKWIA
-657 VLEPVLLPD
+657 VLQRVETP
-666 EASSAANRAKS
+666 AAANREES
-677 HLRILVQESYSQATL
+677 NLRILVQENYSQATL

-709 AVILIVVSTL
+709 AVILVVVSAL